1 MSWKKALVVALVV
14 LLVLIGVPM
23 LMPGMSAAGHDCD
36 LAVAG
41 SPCGVA
47 LLLSTALLVAAVW
60 SALHGQRDL
69 MLGLLLSYRLD
80 RPPRRA

>member
-1 MSWKKALVVALVV
+1 MSWRNALVVALVV

-47 LLLSTALLVAAVW
+47 LLLSTALFVAAVW

-69 MLGLLLSYRLD
+69 MLGLLLSSRLD